1 MLMLNMLNLLAAYIC
16 FGMNRKIKHEY
27 YPLLCLCHP
36 FCLSTLGTCE
46 NAGKS
51 ADLPQALPGQLCW
64 VTLSLPDSLSDRA
77 TELVRSRACIQEPA
91 SLQHCPRMRVLE
103 ANKWLPILA
112 AALRAVALRA

>member
-1 MLMLNMLNLLAAYIC
+1 MLNMLNLLAAYIC

-77 TELVRSRACIQEPA
+77 HRACEKQGLHPGASQPPA
-91 SLQHCPRMRVLE
+91 LSQNAE
-103 ANKWLPILA
+103 F
-112 AALRAVALRA
+112 